1 MQLLTRGRRAAAL
14 PVVLLIT
21 LLAGVA
27 LLWRPRVVEAHEI
40 PERVA
45 ITLLARPDGDR
56 LRLLVRVPLESM
68 RDVIFPLRAD
78 GTLAL
83 ADIAPFLQ
91 EAIGVWLV
99 PGIRIFENGQ
109 PLGEGQVIA
118 SRLAAPGDGSFARFD
133 EALRAVTNAPLPDT
147 AHVRF
152 EQALLDVQLEY
163 PIAQASSR
171 FAIEPELA
179 HLGVRTVSVLRL
191 VLADGTE
198 RAFTYTGDPGRV
210 ELDPRWY
217 QAARTFVVLGFDH
230 ILEGLDHLLFV
241 FCLVIPVRRWRPLLA
256 IVSAFTVAHSLTL
269 AAAALG
275 FAPSALWFPPLV
287 ETLIAGSIVFMA
299 AENVLRDPAALERRW
314 PLAFGFGLVH
324 GVGFS
329 FALRESLQLAG
340 GHLAWSLAAF
350 NIGVELGQL
359 LVLVLV
365 VPVLALVTRR
375 VASPRALSIVL
386 SALVAHTAWH
396 WMTERGGELLQYDL
410 SLDLPR
416 AVLLLAVVRGLLLLT
431 VAAGVAW
438 ALSGTFDR
446 LSKPRSADTLA

>member
-1 MQLLTRGRRAAAL
+1 MRLLSRGRRAAVL
-14 PVVLLIT
+14 PVVLAIT
-21 LLAGVA
+21 LLVVVA
-27 LLWRPRVVEAHEI
+27 TLWRPRLAEAHEI

-45 ITLLARPDGDR
+45 ISLLARPDGDR

-68 RDVIFPLRAD
+68 RDVAFPVRAD

-83 ADIAPFLQ
+83 SEIGPYLQ
-91 EAIGVWLV
+91 EAIGTWLV
-99 PGIRIFENGQ
+99 PGIRVFENGVL
-109 PLGEGQVIA
+109 LGDGQVIA
-118 SRLAAPGDGSFARFD
+118 ARLAAPGDGSFARFD
-133 EALRAVTNAPLPDT
+133 EAVRAVASAPLADSV
-147 AHVRF
+147 HIRF
-152 EQALLDVQLEY
+152 EQALLDVHLEY

-171 FAIEPELA
+171 FAVEPVLA

-198 RAFTYTGDPGRV
+198 RTFSYVGDPGRV

-217 QAARTFVVLGFDH
+217 QAARTFVVLGFEH
-230 ILEGLDHLLFV
+230 ILGGIDHLLFV

-269 AAAALG
+269 AAAAMG
-275 FAPSALWFPPLV
+275 FTPSALWFPPMV
-287 ETLIAGSIVFMA
+287 ETLIAASIVFMA
-299 AENVLRDPAALERRW
+299 AENVMREPAALERRW
-314 PLAFGFGLVH
+314 PLAFAFGLVH

-329 FALRESLQLAG
+329 FALQESLQLAG
-340 GHLAWSLAAF
+340 AHLAWSLAAF

-365 VPVLALVTRR
+365 VPVLALATRW
-375 VASPRALSIVL
+375 VARPRALSIVL

-410 SLDLPR
+410 SLDMPG
-416 AVLLLAVVRGLLLLT
+416 VVVWLAVVRALLLLT
-431 VAAGVAW
+431 VAGGVAW
-438 ALSGTFDR
+438 ALSGPFDR
-446 LSKPRSADTLA
+446 LSRPRRADTLA